1 MNNRNIKPISP
12 FIIFCQKVIPLA
24 FDESMSYYEC
34 LCALTNYLYNE
45 VTPAVNNNA
54 DAVTE
59 LQNYVKN
66 YFDNLDVQQEINNKL
81 DEMAEGG
88 QLTDIIAQ
96 YLNLAGVLAYNNVNE
111 MKNADNIANGSIAKT
126 LGFHE
131 YNDGGGAYYKIR
143 TITNDDTVDN
153 ITIIAI
159 TTDNSLIAEL
169 IPFYKMS
176 VKCFGAYGDGTHD
189 DTSALQF
196 AIGYNTYGSVYFDK
210 GEYLISAPLKTYVDN
225 SKQCNIEMEKTTVIK
240 ANTNISCLIE
250 LGGLGGDNTGVIDR
264 ERYIKGGILDATN
277 CDYGLKIN
285 GDAMGITIKEMEIK
299 NFDVAGLYVPAG
311 DTLYSSDLLIDDCY
325 INGKGSHLTGVGIYL
340 ERPDNTILN
349 LRINACKKCIYA
361 TKGGQFIRNVH
372 GLGIGND
379 NWFTGTVFFEMSGG
393 SINTI
398 DNSYCDTL
406 ETFIKDTS
414 TDDEASFTITNS
426 TYFSYLSNVD
436 TKLFIITKAGTDY
449 NISNNTFSLPTPS
462 TKNQGIIYN
471 NYDQQY
477 SLKSN
482 NVFIENNI
490 ISNSGSLLNGDLLMT
505 THKRYKPYWAHT
517 DRTLPDD
524 KWLKVGYIIPNQ
536 YSFYDL
542 IISLDGQ
549 LLNPQFKLERFGTS
563 TYLTYRGGFKTS
575 DTLSIYLGVKYENN
589 TNGIDV
595 YGLYIKTVT
604 TGINENVEVKQQNEN
619 VPFIQISTDLIDPT
633 FETLTMDTEALI

>member
-12 FIIFCQKVIPLA
+12 FILFCQKVIPLA

-45 VTPAVNNNA
+45 VVPAVNNNA

-66 YFDNLDVQQEINNKL
+66 YFDNLDVQDEINNKL
-81 DEMAEGG
+81 DEMAESG
-88 QLTDIIAQ
+88 QLADIVAQ

-111 MKNADNIANGSIAKT
+111 MKNADNIVNGSIAKT

-143 TITNDDTVDN
+143 TVTNDDTVDN
-153 ITIIAI
+153 VTIIAI
-159 TTDNSLIAEL
+159 TTDNTLIAEL
-169 IPFYKMS
+169 IPSYKMS
-176 VKCFGAYGDGTHD
+176 VKCFGAYGDGIHD
-189 DTSALQF
+189 DTNALQF
-196 AIGYNTYGSVYFDK
+196 AIEYNTYGSVYFDK
-210 GEYLISAPLKTYVDN
+210 GEYLLSAPLKTYVDN

-240 ANTNISCLIE
+240 ANTNIGCLIE
-250 LGGLGGDNTGVIDR
+250 LGGLGGNNDGVIDR

-285 GDAMGITIKEMEIK
+285 DSAMGITIKEMEIK

-340 ERPDNTILN
+340 ERPDNKMLN
-349 LRINACKKCIYA
+349 LRINACNKCIYA
-361 TKGGQFIRNVH
+361 TKGGQFIHNIH
-372 GLGIGND
+372 GLGIGTD
-379 NWFTGTVFFEMSGG
+379 SWFTGTVFFEMSGG
-393 SINTI
+393 TNNVI
-398 DNSYCDTL
+398 DNSFCDTL

-414 TDDEASFTITNS
+414 TDDEASFTVTNS
-426 TYFSYLSNVD
+426 TYFSYMSNVN
-436 TKLFIITKAGTDY
+436 TKLFIITKADTNY
-449 NISNNTFSLPTPS
+449 NISNNMFSLPTPS
-462 TKNQGIIYN
+462 TINQGIIYS

-477 SLKSN
+477 TLKSN

-490 ISNSGSLLNGDLLMT
+490 ISNSGSLLHGDLLMT
-505 THKRYKPYWAHT
+505 THKRYKPYWSHL
-517 DRTLPDD
+517 DRTLPND
-524 KWLKVGYIIPNQ
+524 KWLKIGYIIPNQ
-536 YSFYDL
+536 MSWYDM
-542 IISLDGQ
+542 IINLDGY

-575 DTLSIYLGVKYENN
+575 DTLSADIGVKYENN

-595 YGLYIKTVT
+595 YALYVKPVT

-619 VPFIQISTDLIDPT
+619 VPFMQITTNLIDPT
-633 FETLTMDTEALI
+633 FETLTMDAEVNL